1 METVASGV
9 HRVGGYVNAYIID
22 GDQGLVLVDT
32 GVPRRGGPIANVLRG
47 IGRSP
52 LDIVAILLTH
62 AHADHTGGA
71 AYFKE
76 ASGATVVASR
86 IDTPA
91 VEGDEPV
98 PAPPMV
104 PGWLGW
110 VTRIMPSP
118 APVGVD
124 VSVDESDHAGL
135 PDDIEVVDT
144 PGHTPGHVSYLLD
157 RDDGILFVGDAA
169 TAKRDGTVS
178 RGIFNGR
185 GGPTIDSSIS
195 HLGEREFDV
204 AFFGHSSPIESSA
217 ADAFRRFEP

>member
-9 HRVGGYVNAYIID
+9 HRVSGYVNAYIVD

-32 GVPRRGGPIANVLRG
+32 GVPRRGGPMADALRA

-76 ASGATVVASR
+76 ASGSTVVASR

-91 VEGDEPV
+91 VQGEEPV
-98 PAPPMV
+98 PAPPLI

-110 VTRIMPSP
+110 VTRLMPSA

-124 VSVDESDHAGL
+124 ISVDESDQAGL
-135 PDDIEVVDT
+135 PEDLEALDT
-144 PGHTPGHVSYLLD
+144 PGHTPGHISYLLE
-157 RDDGILFVGDAA
+157 REGGVAFIGDAA
-169 TAKRDGTVS
+169 AADRDGTVT
-178 RGIFNGR
+178 RGFFNGR
-185 GGPTIDSSIS
+185 GNHTIDSSIS
-195 HLGEREFDV
+195 HLGERDFEI
-204 AFFGHSSPIESSA
+204 ALFGHSPPIESGA
-217 ADAFRRFEP
+217 AAAFRRFEP